1 MAFKKI
7 KNFASDVGKGFQ
19 DWKKAEQAI
28 DKKAEKMAGS
38 SGASSIDATQQA
50 KIARELR
57 QKNNPSLVD
66 SIQKRRNKR
75 RNVGK

>member
-7 KNFASDVGKGFQ
+7 RNFASDVGKGFQ

-28 DKKAEKMAGS
+28 DRKAEKQAGK
-38 SGASSIDATQQA
+38 SGARSIDANEQA
-50 KIARELR
+50 RIARELR
-57 QKNNPSLVD
+57 SKNDPSLID